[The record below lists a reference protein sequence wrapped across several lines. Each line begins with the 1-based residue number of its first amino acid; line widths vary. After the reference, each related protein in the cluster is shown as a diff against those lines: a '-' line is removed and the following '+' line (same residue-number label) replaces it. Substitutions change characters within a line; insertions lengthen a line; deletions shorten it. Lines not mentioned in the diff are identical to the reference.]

1 MRVTLC
7 FGNVGIEAALSLP
20 LSHGEPCTSARPW
33 PSTLLLHLRI
43 FMLYTRIYES

>member
-20 LSHGEPCTSARPW
+20 LFLTANLHKYEAMASH
-33 PSTLLLHLRI
+33 LFFFI
-43 FMLYTRIYES
+43 F